1 MADERQA
8 QAARLQAEITDLES
22 RRTTLTATELNN
34 LNDKIVALQS
44 INELLRKSA
53 EYQQQRIKDL
63 ETENV
68 LLDRNA
74 GYNASRN
81 ERLEAFLIK
90 EQNLLQIQEIK
101 LSKLKQELVV
111 LNETA
116 GVAEDVKA
124 AKLDEIINQAKF
136 NDLKRDELKIAEKLG
151 QQTKEIISATMG
163 ISSRWK
169 DTFFGKLLDK
179 DSDSVKNMK
188 AISASIKDTVN
199 IQNFVGSTLMKIQ
212 EATAIAFF
220 AYDSAAA
227 SLAKVAGANEQLLG
241 VLNDTARGATAY
253 GISFEQAGRAIEG
266 LYSNLNTFS
275 TLNKGVQEQL
285 TISVAKLDRL
295 GISSA
300 DSAKTIGT
308 LTQIMGMSEAQAA
321 KTSEELAGFAIAIG
335 KPPQQVAQD
344 FAGASN
350 QLAGY
355 GKNMVNVFK
364 DLEIQSQ
371 ATGVAVND
379 LISITEKFQT
389 FEGAATAAGKLNAAL
404 GGGFINAMEL
414 LEASA
419 ENPAK
424 AIDLL
429 RTRLDEANISFE
441 EMDFFEQKMI
451 MDAGGFKSIEEA
463 SRILSQ
469 TNAQREEEIAQKQK
483 LANQQKMLAEAIQRS
498 IPLQEKLTMIF
509 VNFGI
514 VMGPIVDGIS
524 GFLSV
529 VAALFDKVPYLS
541 YVLAGLLV
549 IIGGFLIV
557 GKMVVGLEAFIFALK
572 SLGIVSAT
580 VAPAAAPVAAGIGTI
595 STAMGAGAT
604 PVGAFG
610 IALGSVV
617 LPIAALVASIALLV
631 AAQALAIHGFAELF
645 DVILGKGDG
654 VATTLA
660 TLGAAMFAIGI
671 AFNNPIILL
680 GMFNFAAALMG
691 VALAMNFLPE
701 KKVISFAT
709 ISENLVKLG
718 EVEGSNKALEQATT
732 LVNAINDISIGLP
745 TAFMLERILKA
756 AMPQQQAAQAPPS
769 QSAPIIK
776 IFIGDKEIKGLITK
790 VVAGTGSD
798 IATLGGS

>member
-1 MADERQA
+1 MAENPQQQA
-8 QAARLQAEITDLES
+8 ERLQRQIAELQARGEAMTPNDLL
-22 RRTTLTATELNN
+22 TLADKVAALKLINQELHRSEEYNN
-34 LNDKIVALQS
+34 
-44 INELLRKSA
+44 
-53 EYQQQRIKDL
+53 QRIKDL
-63 ETENV
+63 EAENA
-68 LLDRNA
+68 LLDKNA
-74 GYNASRN
+74 GYAASRN

-90 EQNLLQIQEIK
+90 EQNLLEIQEIK
-101 LSKLKQELVV
+101 LSKLKQELVL
-111 LNETA
+111 LNESATA
-116 GVAEDVKA
+116 TDEEKA

-163 ISSRWK
+163 ISARWK

-179 DSDSVKNMK
+179 DSDSIKNMK
-188 AISASIKDTVN
+188 AISASIKDTFTLENVM
-199 IQNFVGSTLMKIQ
+199 GSTLMKIQ
-212 EATAIAFF
+212 EMTVQAFF

-227 SLAKVAGANEQLLG
+227 SLAKVAGANEQLQG
-241 VLNDTARGATAY
+241 VLSNTARGATAY
-253 GISFEQAGRAIEG
+253 GISFEQAGRSIEA

-275 TLNKGVQEQL
+275 NLNQGVQEQL
-285 TISVAKLDRL
+285 TISVAKLDKL
-295 GISSA
+295 GISGQE
-300 DSAKTIGT
+300 SAKQIGT
-308 LTQIMGMSEAQAA
+308 LSQIMGMSEAQAA
-321 KTSEELAGFAIAIG
+321 KTSEELAGFALAIG
-335 KPPQQVAQD
+335 KSPQQVAQD

-364 DLEIQSQ
+364 DLEAQSK

-441 EMDFFEQKMI
+441 EMSFYEQKMI
-451 MDAGGFKSIEEA
+451 VDAGGFKSIEEA

-469 TNAQREEEIAQKQK
+469 TNAQREEEIAQKQQ

-498 IPLQEKLTMIF
+498 IPLQEKLTMIM

-514 VMGPIVDGIS
+514 VMGPVVDKVS
-524 GFLSV
+524 GFLSLL
-529 VAALFDKVPYLS
+529 AALFDKAPILS
-541 YVLAGLLV
+541 YALGGLLV
-549 IIGGFLIV
+549 IIGGFIIASKIAA
-557 GKMVVGLEAFIFALK
+557 GIA
-572 SLGIVSAT
+572 SLGAAMNVLGISSAT
-580 VAPAAAPVAAGIGTI
+580 VAPAAAPAAAGITTVA
-595 STAMGAGAT
+595 TAAGAAAV

-617 LPIAALVASIALLV
+617 LPVAALVAAIALLV
-631 AAQALAIHGFAELF
+631 AAQALAIYGFAHLF
-645 DVILGKGDG
+645 DIILGKGDG

-680 GMFNFAAALMG
+680 GMYNFAAALMG
-691 VALAMNFLPE
+691 IVLAMTLLPE
-701 KKVISFAT
+701 KKVVSFAT

-718 EVEGSNKALEQATT
+718 TVGGTNKTIEQASE
-732 LVNAINDISIGLP
+732 LVKTINEFKLDDKVS
-745 TAFMLERILKA
+745 TNLEKILKA
-756 AMPQQQAAQAPPS
+756 AIPQQQATQT
-769 QSAPIIK
+769 QQQINPIIK
-776 IFIGDKEIKGLITK
+776 VFIGDKEVQGLVTK
-790 VVAGTGSD
+790 VIVGTSQGVGTVGAG
-798 IATLGGS
+798 